1 MGRGLGSERVHSWPC
16 RMGLPCAALLDR
28 APGGDPMS
36 ALLTLENVGMHF
48 DVRAD
53 HEGGR
58 HTVFEGIN
66 LTLNEGDRLGIV
78 GRNGAGKSTLLRIM
92 AKIYA
97 PATGTV
103 TWAPGVTVSLLS
115 LGLGFK
121 NDLTGRDNA
130 YLSGLLQGLSKNDA
144 KISLERIHE
153 FCELGDYFDE
163 PVKTY
168 SSGMRA
174 RLGFATAL
182 LNNASVLLIDEVLS
196 VGDKAFREKTGVILE
211 SEFSNKRGVVLVSH
225 TEAQIKSVCNFAI
238 WLNGDVVASKGQ
250 PDRVIGQYTGHNY
263 KP

>member
-1 MGRGLGSERVHSWPC
+1 
-16 RMGLPCAALLDR
+16 
-28 APGGDPMS
+28 MS
-36 ALLTLENVGMHF
+36 ALLILENVGMYF
-48 DVRAD
+48 DVRAE

-66 LTLNEGDRLGIV
+66 LTLNEGDRLGII

-92 AKIYA
+92 GKIYA
-97 PATGTV
+97 PAAGTV

-121 NDLTGRDNA
+121 SDLTGRDNA
-130 YLSGLLQGLSKNDA
+130 YLSGLLQGLSKSQA
-144 KISLERIHE
+144 KMSLKRIHD
-153 FCELGDYFDE
+153 FCGLGDYFDE

-196 VGDKAFREKTGVILE
+196 VGDREFRERAATELE
-211 SEFSNKRGVVLVSH
+211 IQFLDKRAVVLVSH
-225 TEAQIKSVCNFAI
+225 SDSQLSRLCDTVLTLDS
-238 WLNGDVVASKGQ
+238 
-250 PDRVIGQYTGHNY
+250 
-263 KP
+263 

>member
-1 MGRGLGSERVHSWPC
+1 
-16 RMGLPCAALLDR
+16 
-28 APGGDPMS
+28 MS

-48 DVRAD
+48 AVRPD
-53 HEGGR
+53 HESGQ

-78 GRNGAGKSTLLRIM
+78 GRNGSGKSTLLRIM

-103 TWAPGVTVSLLS
+103 TWAAGVTVSLLS

-121 NDLTGRDNA
+121 NELTGRDNA
-130 YLSGLLQGLSKNDA
+130 YLAGLLQGLTKNDS
-144 KISLERIHE
+144 KQSLASIEA

-168 SSGMRA
+168 SAGMRA

-196 VGDKAFREKTGVILE
+196 VGDM
-211 SEFSNKRGVVLVSH
+211 EFKKRAQRALKDQCSDKRAIVLVSH
-225 TEAQIKSVCNFAI
+225 IDAQVSNLCNTGVLI
-238 WLNGDVVASKGQ
+238 EDGRVAAEGEVSK
-250 PDRVIGQYTGHNY
+250 VIADYLGY
-263 KP
+263 

>member
-1 MGRGLGSERVHSWPC
+1 
-16 RMGLPCAALLDR
+16 
-28 APGGDPMS
+28 MS

-48 DVRAD
+48 AVRPD
-53 HEGGR
+53 HESGK

-97 PATGTV
+97 PATGSV

-121 NDLTGRDNA
+121 NELTGRDNA
-130 YLSGLLQGLSKNDA
+130 YLAGLLQGLTKNDA
-144 KISLERIHE
+144 KQSISSIEE

-163 PVKTY
+163 PVKAY
-168 SSGMRA
+168 STGMRA

-196 VGDKAFREKTGVILE
+196 VGDAHFRDKARLGLNSAL
-211 SEFSNKRGVVLVSH
+211 SEERAVVVVSH
-225 TEAQIKSVCNFAI
+225 VEAQVRDFCGRILDLDNAKSDAVD
-238 WLNGDVVASKGQ
+238 LL
-250 PDRVIGQYTGHNY
+250 
-263 KP
+263 

>member
-1 MGRGLGSERVHSWPC
+1 
-16 RMGLPCAALLDR
+16 
-28 APGGDPMS
+28 MS

-48 DVRAD
+48 AVRPD
-53 HEGGR
+53 HESGQ

-121 NDLTGRDNA
+121 NELTGRDNA
-130 YLSGLLQGLSKNDA
+130 YLAGLLQGLTKNDA
-144 KISLERIHE
+144 KLSLSSIEE

-196 VGDKAFREKTGVILE
+196 VGDKVFKAKAERALKDRSSKL
-211 SEFSNKRGVVLVSH
+211 SAAVLVSH
-225 TEAQIKSVCNFAI
+225 SDRLIEDFCNTAI
-238 WLNGDVVASKGQ
+238 RLDKRRLVEGIS
-250 PDRVIGQYTGHNY
+250 
-263 KP
+263 

>member
-1 MGRGLGSERVHSWPC
+1 
-16 RMGLPCAALLDR
+16 
-28 APGGDPMS
+28 MS
-36 ALLTLENVGMHF
+36 ALVTLENVGMHF

-58 HTVFEGIN
+58 HTVFEGVN

-103 TWAPGVTVSLLS
+103 TWGRGVQVSLLS

-144 KISLERIHE
+144 GKSLKHIQE

-174 RLGFATAL
+174 RLAFATAL
-182 LNNASVLLIDEVLS
+182 LNNAKGLLLIDEVLS
-196 VGDKAFREKTGVILE
+196 VGDKEFREKAKLSLKE
-211 SEFSNKRGVVLVSH
+211 QLSERRAIVLVSH
-225 TEAQIKSVCNFAI
+225 NESQIDDLCNSAI
-238 WLNGDVVASKGQ
+238 LLDTGLVAAEGE
-250 PDRVIGQYTGHNY
+250 TGAVLADY
-263 KP
+263 ATR

>member
-1 MGRGLGSERVHSWPC
+1 
-16 RMGLPCAALLDR
+16 
-28 APGGDPMS
+28 MS

-121 NDLTGRDNA
+121 NELTGRDNA
-130 YLSGLLQGLSKNDA
+130 YLAGLLQGLTKNDA
-144 KISLERIHE
+144 KMSLECIQE

-196 VGDKAFREKTGVILE
+196 VGDSVFREQAKSAIEEQLSHTQAI
-211 SEFSNKRGVVLVSH
+211 VLVSH
-225 TEAQIKSVCNFAI
+225 NDAQIKNLCDAAC
-238 WLNGDVVASKGQ
+238 WL
-250 PDRVIGQYTGHNY
+250 DRGVLAAEGSPELVMARYS
-263 KP
+263 

>member
-1 MGRGLGSERVHSWPC
+1 
-16 RMGLPCAALLDR
+16 
-28 APGGDPMS
+28 MS

-103 TWAPGVTVSLLS
+103 IWAPGVTVSLLS

-121 NDLTGRDNA
+121 NELTGRDNA

-144 KISLERIHE
+144 KKSLESIHE

-196 VGDKAFREKTGVILE
+196 VGDRVFRAKATEALNQQVACQ
-211 SEFSNKRGVVLVSH
+211 SAVVLVSH
-225 TEAQIKSVCNFAI
+225 SDSQIKNLC
-238 WLNGDVVASKGQ
+238 SKAAEMRQGYLYFQ
-250 PDRVIGQYTGHNY
+250 TDFRGC
-263 KP
+263 

>member
-1 MGRGLGSERVHSWPC
+1 
-16 RMGLPCAALLDR
+16 
-28 APGGDPMS
+28 MS

-48 DVRAD
+48 AVRPD
-53 HEGGR
+53 HESGQ

-97 PATGTV
+97 PAMGTV
-103 TWAPGVTVSLLS
+103 NWAPGVTVSLLS

-121 NDLTGRDNA
+121 NELTGRDNA
-130 YLSGLLQGLSKNDA
+130 YLAGLLQGLTKNDA
-144 KISLERIHE
+144 KLSLSSIEE

-196 VGDKAFREKTGVILE
+196 VGDKEFREKASTALE
-211 SEFSNKRGVVLVSH
+211 MRFSDKRAVVLVSH
-225 TEAQIKSVCNFAI
+225 TDAQINNLCSSAMYLESGAVAAVGETASV
-238 WLNGDVVASKGQ
+238 LDEYAS
-250 PDRVIGQYTGHNY
+250 R
-263 KP
+263 

>member
-1 MGRGLGSERVHSWPC
+1 
-16 RMGLPCAALLDR
+16 
-28 APGGDPMS
+28 MS
-36 ALLTLENVGMHF
+36 ALLTLENVGMRF
-48 DVRAD
+48 KVRPD
-53 HEGGR
+53 HESGQ

-66 LTLNEGDRLGIV
+66 LTINEGDRLGIV

-121 NDLTGRDNA
+121 NELTGRDNA
-130 YLSGLLQGLSKNDA
+130 YLAGLLQGLTKNDA
-144 KISLERIHE
+144 KLSLSSIEE

-182 LNNASVLLIDEVLS
+182 LNNASVLLIDEVLG
-196 VGDKAFREKTGVILE
+196 VGDRGFRQKAQMAIE
-211 SEFSNKRGVVLVSH
+211 SHAAAKRAMVLVAHSD
-225 TEAQIKSVCNFAI
+225 AQIAELCAASIRLEGGAI
-238 WLNGDVVASKGQ
+238 LS
-250 PDRVIGQYTGHNY
+250 
-263 KP
+263 

>member
-1 MGRGLGSERVHSWPC
+1 
-16 RMGLPCAALLDR
+16 
-28 APGGDPMS
+28 MS

-48 DVRAD
+48 AVRPD
-53 HEGGR
+53 HESGQ

-97 PATGTV
+97 PAAGTV

-121 NDLTGRDNA
+121 NELTGRDNA
-130 YLSGLLQGLSKNDA
+130 YLAGLLQGLTRNDA
-144 KISLERIHE
+144 KRSLSSIEE

-182 LNNASVLLIDEVLS
+182 LGQADVLLLDEVLS
-196 VGDKAFREKTGVILE
+196 VGDESFRVKAGRELHTELAE
-211 SEFSNKRGVVLVSH
+211 KRAVVVVSH
-225 TEAQIKSVCNFAI
+225 SREQVESLCSRTFNIES
-238 WLNGDVVASKGQ
+238 G
-250 PDRVIGQYTGHNY
+250 
-263 KP
+263 

>member
-1 MGRGLGSERVHSWPC
+1 
-16 RMGLPCAALLDR
+16 
-28 APGGDPMS
+28 MS

-58 HTVFEGIN
+58 HTVFKEIN

-130 YLSGLLQGLSKNDA
+130 YLAGLLQGLTKSDA
-144 KISLERIHE
+144 KKNLVVIEE
-153 FCELGDYFDE
+153 FCQLGGYFDE

-168 SSGMRA
+168 SAGMRA

-196 VGDKAFREKTGVILE
+196 VGDKEFREKAKLALE
-211 SEFSNKRGVVLVSH
+211 DQVSDRRAIVLVSH
-225 TEAQIKSVCNFAI
+225 TDAQITDLCHSAIFLENGGVAAEDETISVLAKYAN
-238 WLNGDVVASKGQ
+238 
-250 PDRVIGQYTGHNY
+250 R
-263 KP
+263 

>member
-1 MGRGLGSERVHSWPC
+1 
-16 RMGLPCAALLDR
+16 
-28 APGGDPMS
+28 MS

-130 YLSGLLQGLSKNDA
+130 YLAGLLQGLSKNDA
-144 KISLERIHE
+144 KRSLEQIQE
-153 FCELGDYFDE
+153 FCEIGNYFDE

-168 SSGMRA
+168 SAGMRA

-196 VGDKAFREKTGVILE
+196 VGDNDFRLKAMAALKHQMRKDRGIVI
-211 SEFSNKRGVVLVSH
+211 VSH
-225 TEAQIKSVCNFAI
+225 AEQQIKNLCSNAI
-238 WLNGDVVASKGQ
+238 WIEDGRIAEQGDPALVLQRYAG
-250 PDRVIGQYTGHNY
+250 D
-263 KP
+263 

>member
-1 MGRGLGSERVHSWPC
+1 
-16 RMGLPCAALLDR
+16 
-28 APGGDPMS
+28 MS

-48 DVRAD
+48 AVRPD
-53 HEGGR
+53 HESGQ

-78 GRNGAGKSTLLRIM
+78 GRNGEGKSTLLRIM

-121 NDLTGRDNA
+121 NELTGRDNA
-130 YLSGLLQGLSKNDA
+130 YLAGLLQGLTKNDA
-144 KISLERIHE
+144 KQSISSIEE
-153 FCELGDYFDE
+153 FSELGDYFDE

-168 SSGMRA
+168 STGMRA

-182 LNNASVLLIDEVLS
+182 LNDASVLLIDEVLS
-196 VGDKAFREKTGVILE
+196 VGDTVFREKAVLALQDQLSGE
-211 SEFSNKRGVVLVSH
+211 RSVVLVSH
-225 TEAQIKSVCNFAI
+225 SEAQIKDSCDSVIVIRDGNVKV
-238 WLNGDVVASKGQ
+238 LGEASAALA
-250 PDRVIGQYTGHNY
+250 DY
-263 KP
+263 KSR

>member
-1 MGRGLGSERVHSWPC
+1 MSE
-16 RMGLPCAALLDR
+16 
-28 APGGDPMS
+28 
-36 ALLTLENVGMHF
+36 LLTLENVGMHF
-48 DVRAD
+48 AVRPD
-53 HEGGR
+53 HESGQ

-97 PATGTV
+97 PAKGTV

-121 NDLTGRDNA
+121 NELTGRDNA
-130 YLSGLLQGLSKNDA
+130 YLAGLLQGLTKNDA
-144 KISLERIHE
+144 RQSLSSIEK

-182 LNNASVLLIDEVLS
+182 LGQADVLLLDEVLS
-196 VGDKAFREKTGVILE
+196 VGDESFRVKAGQELQTELAEK
-211 SEFSNKRGVVLVSH
+211 RAVVVVSH
-225 TEAQIKSVCNFAI
+225 SREQVESLCSRKFNIES
-238 WLNGDVVASKGQ
+238 G
-250 PDRVIGQYTGHNY
+250 
-263 KP
+263 

>member
-1 MGRGLGSERVHSWPC
+1 MSE
-16 RMGLPCAALLDR
+16 LLR
-28 APGGDPMS
+28 
-36 ALLTLENVGMHF
+36 LENVGMHF
-48 DVRAD
+48 AVRPN
-53 HEGGR
+53 HEAGQ
-58 HTVFEGIN
+58 HSVFEGVN

-130 YLSGLLQGLSKNDA
+130 YLAGLLQGLSKNDA
-144 KISLERIHE
+144 KRSLDRIHE
-153 FCELGDYFDE
+153 FCELGGYFDE

-196 VGDKAFREKTGVILE
+196 VGDKEFREKAMTALKDQMTKDRGIVI
-211 SEFSNKRGVVLVSH
+211 VSH
-225 TEAQIKSVCNFAI
+225 AEQQIKNLCSNAI
-238 WLNGDVVASKGQ
+238 WLQGGSIAEQGEPAVVLQGYAGE
-250 PDRVIGQYTGHNY
+250 
-263 KP
+263 

>member
-1 MGRGLGSERVHSWPC
+1 
-16 RMGLPCAALLDR
+16 
-28 APGGDPMS
+28 MS

-48 DVRAD
+48 AVRPD
-53 HEGGR
+53 HESGQ

-66 LTLNEGDRLGIV
+66 LSLNEGDRLGIV

-130 YLSGLLQGLSKNDA
+130 YLSGLLQGLSKKDA
-144 KISLERIHE
+144 KSSIERIHE

-196 VGDKAFREKTGVILE
+196 VGDKNFRDKAAAALQVQYSATRAI
-211 SEFSNKRGVVLVSH
+211 VLVSH
-225 TEAQIKSVCNFAI
+225 TDAQIKHVCDHAI
-238 WLNGDVVASKGQ
+238 LLERGEITSRGSSEA
-250 PDRVIGQYTGHNY
+250 VITSYS
-263 KP
+263 

>member
-1 MGRGLGSERVHSWPC
+1 
-16 RMGLPCAALLDR
+16 
-28 APGGDPMS
+28 MS

-48 DVRAD
+48 AVRPD
-53 HEGGR
+53 HESGQ

-103 TWAPGVTVSLLS
+103 IWAPGVTVSLLS

-121 NDLTGRDNA
+121 NELTGRDNA
-130 YLSGLLQGLSKNDA
+130 YLAGLLQGLTKNDA
-144 KISLERIHE
+144 KQSLSSIEE

-182 LNNASVLLIDEVLS
+182 LGQADVLLLDEVLS
-196 VGDKAFREKTGVILE
+196 VGDESFRVKAGQELHTELAEK
-211 SEFSNKRGVVLVSH
+211 RAVVVVSH
-225 TEAQIKSVCNFAI
+225 SREQVESLCSRKFNIES
-238 WLNGDVVASKGQ
+238 G
-250 PDRVIGQYTGHNY
+250 
-263 KP
+263 

>member
-1 MGRGLGSERVHSWPC
+1 MT
-16 RMGLPCAALLDR
+16 
-28 APGGDPMS
+28 

-48 DVRAD
+48 AVRPD
-53 HEGGR
+53 HEAGQ

-66 LTLNEGDRLGIV
+66 LMLNEGDRLGIV

-121 NDLTGRDNA
+121 NELTGRDNA
-130 YLSGLLQGLSKNDA
+130 FLAGLLQGLTKNDA
-144 KISLERIHE
+144 KQSLAQIEE
-153 FCELGDYFDE
+153 FCGLGDYFDE

-168 SSGMRA
+168 SAGMRA

-196 VGDKAFREKTGVILE
+196 VGDRVFRAQAKSALE
-211 SEFSNKRGVVLVSH
+211 NQLSNTQAIVLVTHSDEQIAQLCNVERWLKSGTLIKRGGS
-225 TEAQIKSVCNFAI
+225 
-238 WLNGDVVASKGQ
+238 
-250 PDRVIGQYTGHNY
+250 
-263 KP
+263 

>member
-1 MGRGLGSERVHSWPC
+1 
-16 RMGLPCAALLDR
+16 
-28 APGGDPMS
+28 MS

-48 DVRAD
+48 DVRAG

-97 PATGTV
+97 PATGMV
-103 TWAPGVTVSLLS
+103 TWVPGVTVSLLS

-144 KISLERIHE
+144 KRSLERIHE

-163 PVKTY
+163 SVKTY

-196 VGDKAFREKTGVILE
+196 VGDNAFRLKAMAALKDQMTKDRGIVI
-211 SEFSNKRGVVLVSH
+211 VSH
-225 TEAQIKSVCNFAI
+225 AEQQIKNLCSNAI
-238 WLNGDVVASKGQ
+238 WIEDGRIAKQGETLLVLQGYAGK
-250 PDRVIGQYTGHNY
+250 
-263 KP
+263 

>member
-1 MGRGLGSERVHSWPC
+1 MTT
-16 RMGLPCAALLDR
+16 
-28 APGGDPMS
+28 
-36 ALLTLENVGMHF
+36 LLTLENVGMHF
-48 DVRAD
+48 DVRAE

-78 GRNGAGKSTLLRIM
+78 GRNGTGKSTLLRIM

-130 YLSGLLQGLSKNDA
+130 YLSGLMQGLSKNDA
-144 KISLERIHE
+144 KRSLERIHE

-174 RLGFATAL
+174 RLGFSAAL
-182 LNNASVLLIDEVLS
+182 LNNASVLLIDETLS
-196 VGDKAFREKTGVILE
+196 VGDKLFRDRAQSALSTLTRSTRAIVMVNHALSQLMVSCDEVLWLREGKVWDLGVSSDIL
-211 SEFSNKRGVVLVSH
+211 SRYSADH
-225 TEAQIKSVCNFAI
+225 TK
-238 WLNGDVVASKGQ
+238 
-250 PDRVIGQYTGHNY
+250 
-263 KP
+263 

>member
-1 MGRGLGSERVHSWPC
+1 
-16 RMGLPCAALLDR
+16 
-28 APGGDPMS
+28 MS

-144 KISLERIHE
+144 KRSLERIHE

-196 VGDKAFREKTGVILE
+196 VGDMDFRDKAAKALQVQLFATRAI
-211 SEFSNKRGVVLVSH
+211 VLVSH
-225 TEAQIKSVCNFAI
+225 NDTQVKHVCDQAILLEGGEVAAKGSTEE
-238 WLNGDVVASKGQ
+238 
-250 PDRVIGQYTGHNY
+250 VITSYS
-263 KP
+263 

>member
-1 MGRGLGSERVHSWPC
+1 
-16 RMGLPCAALLDR
+16 
-28 APGGDPMS
+28 MS

-48 DVRAD
+48 AVRPD
-53 HEGGR
+53 HESGQ
-58 HTVFEGIN
+58 HTVFEN
-66 LTLNEGDRLGIV
+66 VYFSLNEGDRVGIV
-78 GRNGAGKSTLLRIM
+78 GRNGVGKSTLLRIM

-121 NDLTGRDNA
+121 NELTGRDNA
-130 YLSGLLQGLSKNDA
+130 YLAGLLQGLTKNDA
-144 KISLERIHE
+144 KLSLSSIKE

-174 RLGFATAL
+174 RLGFAAAL

-196 VGDKAFREKTGVILE
+196 VGDREFKARASSALKSRI
-211 SEFSNKRGVVLVSH
+211 SETRAFVLVSH
-225 TEAQIKSVCNFAI
+225 AEAAITDTCREVLWLDHAGVIARGPAYDLLSTYSVRPIAA
-238 WLNGDVVASKGQ
+238 D
-250 PDRVIGQYTGHNY
+250 DRPSGS
-263 KP
+263 

>member
-1 MGRGLGSERVHSWPC
+1 
-16 RMGLPCAALLDR
+16 
-28 APGGDPMS
+28 MS
-36 ALLTLENVGMHF
+36 ALLTLENVGMQF
-48 DVRAD
+48 AVRPD
-53 HEGGR
+53 HEAGQ

-121 NDLTGRDNA
+121 NELTGRDNA
-130 YLSGLLQGLSKNDA
+130 YLAGLLQGLTKNDA
-144 KISLERIHE
+144 KQSLVSIEE

-168 SSGMRA
+168 SAGMRA
-174 RLGFATAL
+174 RLGFSTAL
-182 LNNASVLLIDEVLS
+182 LNDASILLVDEVLS
-196 VGDKAFREKTGVILE
+196 VGDKDFK
-211 SEFSNKRGVVLVSH
+211 NKATEALKFGLSQRRAWVLVSH
-225 TEAQIKSVCNFAI
+225 NEVDVSQLCSETKHLSSGVLKADESQTIP
-238 WLNGDVVASKGQ
+238 LNPIESSGRIT
-250 PDRVIGQYTGHNY
+250 P
-263 KP
+263 

>member
-1 MGRGLGSERVHSWPC
+1 
-16 RMGLPCAALLDR
+16 
-28 APGGDPMS
+28 MS

-48 DVRAD
+48 SVRPE
-53 HEGGR
+53 HESGQ

-97 PATGTV
+97 PAEGTV

-121 NDLTGRDNA
+121 NELTGRDNA
-130 YLSGLLQGLSKNDA
+130 YLAGLLQGLTKSDA
-144 KISLERIHE
+144 KKSISSIEE

-163 PVKTY
+163 PVKAF

-182 LNNASVLLIDEVLS
+182 LNSASVLLIDEVLS
-196 VGDKAFREKTGVILE
+196 VGDTEFRQKAQAALE
-211 SEFSNKRGVVLVSH
+211 SQCSNRRAIILVSH
-225 TEAQIKSVCNFAI
+225 TDTQINNFCHDTFLLSSGTMI
-238 WLNGDVVASKGQ
+238 KQS
-250 PDRVIGQYTGHNY
+250 
-263 KP
+263 

>member
-1 MGRGLGSERVHSWPC
+1 
-16 RMGLPCAALLDR
+16 
-28 APGGDPMS
+28 MS
-36 ALLTLENVGMHF
+36 TLLTLENVGMQF
-48 DVRAD
+48 AVRPN
-53 HEGGR
+53 HEAGQ
-58 HTVFEGIN
+58 HSVFKGVN

-103 TWAPGVTVSLLS
+103 TWSPGVTVSLLS

-121 NDLTGRDNA
+121 NELTGRDNA
-130 YLSGLLQGLSKNDA
+130 YLAGLLQGLTKNDA
-144 KISLERIHE
+144 KSSLSFIEA

-168 SSGMRA
+168 SAGMRA

-196 VGDKAFREKTGVILE
+196 VGDTKFREKAKLALE
-211 SEFSNKRGVVLVSH
+211 NQFSDRRAIVLVSH
-225 TEAQIKSVCNFAI
+225 TDAQINNLCESAI
-238 WLNGDVVASKGQ
+238 FLESGGVAAEGEVSA
-250 PDRVIGQYTGHNY
+250 VLAEYASS
-263 KP
+263 

>member
-1 MGRGLGSERVHSWPC
+1 
-16 RMGLPCAALLDR
+16 
-28 APGGDPMS
+28 MS

-48 DVRAD
+48 AVRPD
-53 HEGGR
+53 HESGQ

-121 NDLTGRDNA
+121 NELTGRDNA
-130 YLSGLLQGLSKNDA
+130 YLAGLLQGLTKNDA
-144 KISLERIHE
+144 KLSLSSIEE

-174 RLGFATAL
+174 RLGFAAAL

-196 VGDKAFREKTGVILE
+196 VGDKEFRQKAIAALQKR
-211 SEFSNKRGVVLVSH
+211 FSDKRAVALVSH
-225 TEAQIKSVCNFAI
+225 VDAQLKGLCKEKVLLSEGCIEFSGGVNLVSAEHEKVSLDSGFE
-238 WLNGDVVASKGQ
+238 GSK
-250 PDRVIGQYTGHNY
+250 
-263 KP
+263 

>member
-1 MGRGLGSERVHSWPC
+1 
-16 RMGLPCAALLDR
+16 
-28 APGGDPMS
+28 MS
-36 ALLTLENVGMHF
+36 ALLTLESVGMHF
-48 DVRAD
+48 AVRPD
-53 HEGGR
+53 HESGQ

-97 PATGTV
+97 PAAGTV

-121 NDLTGRDNA
+121 NELTGRDNA
-130 YLSGLLQGLSKNDA
+130 YLAGLLQGLTRNDA
-144 KISLERIHE
+144 KRSLSSIEE

-182 LNNASVLLIDEVLS
+182 LGQADVLLLDEVLS
-196 VGDKAFREKTGVILE
+196 VGDESFRVKAARELQTELAE
-211 SEFSNKRGVVLVSH
+211 KRAVVVVSH
-225 TEAQIKSVCNFAI
+225 SREQVESLCSRKFNIES
-238 WLNGDVVASKGQ
+238 G
-250 PDRVIGQYTGHNY
+250 
-263 KP
+263 